1 MAISSTARM
10 LSNAPINIVHPYIF
24 NVNIHFTVSHCSAG
38 DSTTGIPF
46 GHHSAALLGMTYF
59 FVRRKLLVKSQF
71 GGILGCNVFIGVPD
85 QSYFTAN
92 KRRKQP

>member
-38 DSTTGIPF
+38 DS
-46 GHHSAALLGMTYF
+46 HVAALLGMTYF
-59 FVRRKLLVKSQF
+59 LVRRKLPGKSKFDVLPVEHDQDA
-71 GGILGCNVFIGVPD
+71 FIYCLR
-85 QSYFTAN
+85 S
-92 KRRKQP
+92 

>member
-46 GHHSAALLGMTYF
+46 GHHSAALLGMTYYF
-59 FVRRKLLVKSQF
+59 CIANSSINQNLTVSFDVKF
-71 GGILGCNVFIGVPD
+71 
-85 QSYFTAN
+85 
-92 KRRKQP
+92 

>member
-59 FVRRKLLVKSQF
+59 LH
-71 GGILGCNVFIGVPD
+71 
-85 QSYFTAN
+85 
-92 KRRKQP
+92 RKQLDKSKFEKRKVEHNQDAYIDRQGP

>member
-10 LSNAPINIVHPYIF
+10 LTNAPINIVHPYIF

-59 FVRRKLLVKSQF
+59 FCNANNPTNRNLKKASIKLLLSA
-71 GGILGCNVFIGVPD
+71 
-85 QSYFTAN
+85 TAG
-92 KRRKQP
+92 

>member
-38 DSTTGIPF
+38 DS
-46 GHHSAALLGMTYF
+46 HVAALLGMT
-59 FVRRKLLVKSQF
+59 V
-71 GGILGCNVFIGVPD
+71 VFD
-85 QSYFTAN
+85 TFRADLTASLIDYHVIAN
-92 KRRKQP
+92 QCAHWCGNP